1 MGSDLLE
8 FFERASADDYDSPH
22 DPKFLRSM
30 GLIVPKN
37 SGVQMVW
44 KDINLTQFL
53 AKNIHWKFVPYAVAM
68 AKADEY
74 GIVSITSENGA
85 GVKAFNTNESNRFTQ
100 VETNPYKRQT
110 DGITIFMEKTNSRV
124 MNNDTRANQMQA

>member
-1 MGSDLLE
+1 VGSDLLE

-37 SGVQMVW
+37 SGVQIVW

-74 GIVSITSENGA
+74 GMVSITSENGA
-85 GVKAFNTNESNRFTQ
+85 GVKAFNTERVEQIYTGRNQSLQKSDGWDHCLYGKEKFEGNE
-100 VETNPYKRQT
+100 
-110 DGITIFMEKTNSRV
+110 
-124 MNNDTRANQMQA
+124 